1 MADGP
6 AGKIPGVERAAIL
19 LLTVGE
25 QAAAEVL
32 KHMAPKEVQKIG
44 AAMAQ
49 LTNVSKD
56 QAHQVIEIFNR
67 EVDNQTSLGVGS
79 DEYIRKVLVTAL
91 GQDKAGAVID
101 RILLGG
107 NSKGLEA
114 LKWMDPRAVAE
125 LIRLEHPQIMAIILS
140 YLDSDQAADVIV
152 HLPEKVRIDVIQ
164 RIAALDGIQPSALQE
179 LNEIMEKQFTGT
191 ATGNVKSS
199 SVGGLKAAANML
211 NLTDSSKQSEIIA
224 KIKEGDEQLA
234 QKIEDLMFVFE
245 DLVEVDDRGIQALL
259 REVSSD
265 SLIVALKGSSEQIK
279 EKIFKNMSKR
289 AAEML
294 RDDLEV
300 RGPVKVSDV
309 EISQKEILG
318 VARRLADSGELVLG
332 GKGGEQY
339 V

>member
-1 MADGP
+1 MP
-6 AGKIPGVERAAIL
+6 ENINKIPGVERAAIL
-19 LLTVGE
+19 LLSLGE
-25 QAAAEVL
+25 SAAAEVL

-49 LTNVSKD
+49 LTNVSKE
-56 QAHQVIEIFNR
+56 QVSTVVENFNR
-67 EVDNQTSLGVGS
+67 EVENQTALGVGS
-79 DEYIRKVLVTAL
+79 DEYIRKVLIQAL
-91 GQDKAGAVID
+91 GQDKAGNIID

-125 LIRLEHPQIMAIILS
+125 LIRLEHPQIIAIILS
-140 YLDSDQAADVIV
+140 YLDSDQSAEIIQN
-152 HLPEKVRIDVIQ
+152 LPDRVRIDVIQ
-164 RIAALDGIQPSALQE
+164 RIATLDGIQPSALQE
-179 LNEIMEKQFTGT
+179 LNEIMEKQFSGN

-199 SVGGLKAAANML
+199 SVGGVKSAANIV
-211 NLTDSSKQSEIIA
+211 NLIETSKQAEILA
-224 KIKEGDEQLA
+224 KIKEGDEKLA
-234 QKIEDLMFVFE
+234 QQIEDLMFVFE

-265 SLIVALKGSSEQIK
+265 SLIIALKGASEGIK

-289 AAEML
+289 AGEML

-300 RGPVKVSDV
+300 RGPVKLSEV
-309 EISQKEILG
+309 EAAQKEILN
-318 VARRLADSGELVLG
+318 VARRLADAGEIALG

>member
-1 MADGP
+1 MVDNAN
-6 AGKIPGVERAAIL
+6 KIPGVERAAIL
-19 LLTVGE
+19 LLSLGE

-44 AAMAQ
+44 AAMAAM
-49 LTNVSKD
+49 TNVSRD
-56 QAHQVIEIFNR
+56 QVGTVLDHFTK
-67 EVDNQTSLGVGS
+67 EVENQTAIGVGS
-79 DEYIRKVLVTAL
+79 DEYIRKVLVSAL
-91 GQDKAGAVID
+91 GQDKAGGVID

-125 LIRLEHPQIMAIILS
+125 LIRLEHPQIISIILS
-140 YLDSDQAADVIV
+140 YLDSDQAAEIVV
-152 HLPEKVRIDVIQ
+152 HLPDRVRVDVIQ

-179 LNEIMEKQFTGT
+179 LNEIMEKQFSGNNTS
-191 ATGNVKSS
+191 NVKSS
-199 SVGGLKAAANML
+199 SVGGVKAAANIL
-211 NLTDSSKQSEIIA
+211 NLTETSKQADIIA
-224 KIKEGDEQLA
+224 KIKEGDEKLA
-234 QKIEDLMFVFE
+234 QQIEDLMFVFE
-245 DLVEVDDRGIQALL
+245 DLAEIDDRGIQALL
-259 REVSSD
+259 REISSE
-265 SLIVALKGSSEQIK
+265 SLIVALKGADETMK

-300 RGPVKVSDV
+300 RGPVKLSDV
-309 EISQKEILG
+309 EGAQKEILG
-318 VARRLADSGELVLG
+318 VARRLSESGEIALG